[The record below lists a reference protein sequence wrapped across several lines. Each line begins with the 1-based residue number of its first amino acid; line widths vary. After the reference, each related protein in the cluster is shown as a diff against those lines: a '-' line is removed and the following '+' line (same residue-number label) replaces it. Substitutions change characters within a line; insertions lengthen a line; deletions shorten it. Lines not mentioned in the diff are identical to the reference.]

1 MAVRN
6 VAAIILAGGQGER
19 LSVLSAQRAKPA
31 VPFAGKYRIIDFTLS
46 NCVNSGIYRV
56 AVLTQY
62 RPHSLNDHIG
72 IGRPWDL
79 DRMRGGVRMLQPYLG
94 RKGSDWYKGTAD
106 AVYQNLQALADWRA
120 DTLLI
125 LSGDHVYK
133 QDYNA
138 MLAFH
143 EEHKAD
149 CTVAV
154 QQVPMEEAHRFGT
167 LITGQDGRVVG
178 FDEKPPV
185 PKSNLISMGI
195 YVFDRDILVRRL
207 DDDARTQGSKRD
219 FGRDVVPR
227 MVEMDRVF
235 AYPFRG
241 YWRDVGTIQSY
252 WESNMGL
259 LNEPPDFDLYDTDWV
274 IHTRSE
280 ERPPARITDKGNI
293 ICSLISHGSIIN
305 GTVEHSVLSP
315 GVFVAEGAIVR
326 DSILFPDCIVGP
338 GSVVDRSILDKNVVV
353 GADVRLGDG
362 SDTRPNRTQPRN
374 LQSGITVVGK
384 GARIPTGLRI
394 GRNCLIAADV
404 IERDFT
410 RFLST
415 NGHVST
421 ELPSGETVEAAPRGE
436 SGRLELP
443 R

>member
-1 MAVRN
+1 MRN
-6 VAAIILAGGQGER
+6 VAAVILAGGQGER

-62 RPHSLNDHIG
+62 RPHSLNDHIS

-79 DRMRGGVRMLQPYLG
+79 DRMHGGVRLLQPYLG

-106 AVYQNLQALADWRA
+106 AVYQNLTAMADWRA
-120 DTLLI
+120 ETVLI

-133 QDYNA
+133 MDYNS

-143 EEHKAD
+143 DEHKAD
-149 CTVAV
+149 ATVAV
-154 QQVPMEEAHRFGT
+154 MQVPMDEAHRFGT
-167 LITGQDGRVVG
+167 LVTGPDGRVVA
-178 FDEKPPV
+178 FEEKPPQ

-207 DDDARTQGSKRD
+207 EEDARLVGSKRD
-219 FGRDVVPR
+219 FGRDIVPR
-227 MVEMDRVF
+227 MVQVDRVF

-280 ERPPARITDKGNI
+280 ERPPARVTERGKIKT
-293 ICSLISHGSIIN
+293 SLISHGSIIN
-305 GTVEHSVLSP
+305 GTVERSVLSP
-315 GVFVAEGAIVR
+315 GVFVAEGALVR
-326 DSILFPDCIVGP
+326 DSILFTDCIVGP
-338 GSVVDRSILDKNVVV
+338 GTVIDRAVLDKNVVV

-362 SDTRPNRTQPRN
+362 NDTRPNRTQPRN
-374 LQSGITVVGK
+374 LQTGITVVGK
-384 GARIPTGLRI
+384 GARIPTGLTI

-404 IERDFT
+404 IERDFV
-410 RFLST
+410 RFLSA
-415 NGHVST
+415 NGHTST
-421 ELPSGETVEAAPRGE
+421 ELASGETVEAAPREAGA
-436 SGRLELP
+436 R
-443 R
+443 